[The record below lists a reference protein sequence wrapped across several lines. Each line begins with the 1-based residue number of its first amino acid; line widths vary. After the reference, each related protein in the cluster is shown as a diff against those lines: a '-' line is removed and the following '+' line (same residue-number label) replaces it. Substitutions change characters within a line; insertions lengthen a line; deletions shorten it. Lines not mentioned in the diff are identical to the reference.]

1 MHKWRSVIWK
11 DVRDEVREFTHAN
24 WEKFERERPPW
35 FTPQFQN
42 GAELDMLPEEARRR
56 AINARKIQRESDFN
70 LKRSSS
76 VALNSSVA
84 ITSSRSECASI
95 LPVS

>member
-42 GAELDMLPEEARRR
+42 GAELDMLPEEARGR
-56 AINARKIQRESDFN
+56 AIKARKIQRESDFN
-70 LKRSSS
+70 LKRGS
-76 VALNSSVA
+76 VDLNSSVA